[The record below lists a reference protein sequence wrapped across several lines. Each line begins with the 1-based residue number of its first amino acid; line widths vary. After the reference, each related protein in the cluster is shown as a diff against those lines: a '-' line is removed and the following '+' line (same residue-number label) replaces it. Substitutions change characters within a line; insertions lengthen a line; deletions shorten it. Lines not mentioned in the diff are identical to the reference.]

1 MCKNFTTNNPG
12 LTKTL
17 QPVNGG
23 RVKEISFSGHGASHI
38 RHYFLC
44 VQCAET
50 RAIHCHT
57 VTKAFCCSE
66 PLKNFITK
74 SSCLFMKILPTMIA
88 NFCGSIINCI
98 MANIQQ
104 IVCELFHNF
113 IYAHNLQKER
123 TRFQKIC
130 PITQKVKTSKM
141 FLFEK
146 PIDCK
151 TSWCCTVHTVLVLYS
166 I

>member
-1 MCKNFTTNNPG
+1 MCVCRCVCVCVCKVNVVGEQPKTQPAHYDNQPPPPCRGGDTGAKFTFWDLAKIVFFMCKNFTTNNPG

-88 NFCGSIINCI
+88 NFCGSIMNCI
-98 MANIQQ
+98 MANI
-104 IVCELFHNF
+104 
-113 IYAHNLQKER
+113 
-123 TRFQKIC
+123 
-130 PITQKVKTSKM
+130 
-141 FLFEK
+141 
-146 PIDCK
+146 
-151 TSWCCTVHTVLVLYS
+151 
-166 I
+166 